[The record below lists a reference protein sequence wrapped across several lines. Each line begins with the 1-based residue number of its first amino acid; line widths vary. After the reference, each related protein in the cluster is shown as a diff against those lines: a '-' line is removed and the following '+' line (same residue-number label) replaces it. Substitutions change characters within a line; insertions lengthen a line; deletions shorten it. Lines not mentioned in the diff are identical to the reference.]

1 VSDINAPSDPS
12 TSISYRA
19 AKLTVIVL
27 SALIILALVG
37 LVAGVIWKL
46 SGHSTVQ
53 AGGGS
58 AFVLP
63 AGAKVMTM
71 ETQPGRIILHVHAPE
86 GDEIDILS
94 TDDGHLV
101 AQIKSPPPSVP
112 QR

>member
-46 SGHSTVQ
+46 SGHTASP
-53 AGGGS
+53 ASGG

-63 AGAKVMTM
+63 PDAKVVTM
-71 ETQPGRIILHVHAPE
+71 ETQPGRVILHVHGPE

-101 AQIKSPPPSVP
+101 AQIKSPPPTVP